1 MHILSVLTFTL
12 MSIKVLVLALIGV
25 SSLGVSHAQVT
36 TPLSHSTPDSVAII
50 LGQWN
55 GSFEGA
61 SSGKL
66 ELTLRQDSSSH
77 QISGQIVVILS
88 DGNRYST
95 KLNKAVWT
103 KNQLAASYTEPE
115 DGSDITLTGHLDG
128 PVLKGNWAVSDGQA
142 TGTWQAIH
150 PVR

>member
-1 MHILSVLTFTL
+1 MYISSVLTFTL
-12 MSIKVLVLALIGV
+12 MSIKVLFLSLIGV
-25 SSLGVSHAQVT
+25 CSLCVSHAQVA
-36 TPLSHSTPDSVAII
+36 TPSSHSTPDSVAII

-55 GSFEGA
+55 GSFECA

-66 ELTLRQDSSSH
+66 ELTRRQDSNSH

-95 KLNKAVWT
+95 KLNKAVFT

-128 PVLKGNWAVSDGQA
+128 PVLKGDWAVSDGQA
-142 TGTWQAIH
+142 TGTWQATH
-150 PVR
+150 PAR